1 MTEFLICDEVCVN
14 KADMYLDDLTFSIL
28 CPGIILEHIFSNL
41 THQQNCTTSSIS
53 SRMFV
58 KLIIIL
64 TVKHCFLLFFQK
76 TQVY

>member
-41 THQQNCTTSSIS
+41 THQ
-53 SRMFV
+53 
-58 KLIIIL
+58 
-64 TVKHCFLLFFQK
+64 
-76 TQVY
+76 